1 MKAHKDPPPEGN
13 RRPRRPSKKELAREL
28 HYAIQENNLILV
40 QGLLD
45 KGADPDAGIDPE
57 VTQLFHAVSCG
68 DSEAVWL
75 LLEAGADT
83 DRICNTGAFV
93 GTVLDLAK
101 SHGNDYK
108 SITALLH
115 EHDAVGMED
124 LARETRAKIKTP
136 TVAGLREGFDNSD
149 QTILY
154 RLAERGDFTQALDI
168 VRADKTDRL
177 TADDLTRRYNSG
189 STVVELLGRRGKLD
203 LVFATDLW
211 YGRGDDLKK
220 LWQAVPDKY
229 KDQVDYQQILHRVNR
244 DELKRAMKTQRR
256 LKR

>member
-1 MKAHKDPPPEGN
+1 MKARKDPPPEGN
-13 RRPRRPSKKELAREL
+13 RPRRPSKRRLAEDL
-28 HYAIQENNLILV
+28 HNAIMENNLIMV

-45 KGADPDAGIDPE
+45 KGADPDAGVDPE
-57 VTQLFHAVSCG
+57 VTQLFHAVECG

-83 DRICNTGAFV
+83 DRICNSGSFV
-93 GTVLDLAK
+93 GTALDLAK
-101 SHGNDYK
+101 SHGDDYK

-136 TVAGLREGFDNSD
+136 TIAGLRERFDNSD

-154 RLAERGDFTQALDI
+154 RLAERGDFAQALDI
-168 VRADKTDRL
+168 VRADRKDRL
-177 TADDLTRRYNSG
+177 TADDLTRTYNSG
-189 STVVELLGRRGKLD
+189 STVVDMLGRRGKLD
-203 LVFATDLW
+203 LVFAADLW
-211 YGRGDDLKK
+211 YGRGDELKK

-229 KDQVDYQQILHRVNR
+229 KKQVDYQQVLHTVNR